1 MNPALALRH
10 VTVRFGQRTVLDNVN
25 LSVQPREVVAI
36 LGASGS
42 GKTTLLRIIAGI
54 LSPQS
59 GRVFLGGQDAT
70 AWPRRDLG
78 YVFQDYALWPHLNV
92 RQHLELVGGQQPDA
106 LLARVGLLAFAQSR
120 LGPSSFRAVSG
131 NGWP

>member
-1 MNPALALRH
+1 MNPALSLRH

-59 GRVFLGGQDAT
+59 GRVFWGVKTPPRGPPSGAT
-70 AWPRRDLG
+70 SATCFKITRWAAP
-78 YVFQDYALWPHLNV
+78 
-92 RQHLELVGGQQPDA
+92 
-106 LLARVGLLAFAQSR
+106 
-120 LGPSSFRAVSG
+120 
-131 NGWP
+131 